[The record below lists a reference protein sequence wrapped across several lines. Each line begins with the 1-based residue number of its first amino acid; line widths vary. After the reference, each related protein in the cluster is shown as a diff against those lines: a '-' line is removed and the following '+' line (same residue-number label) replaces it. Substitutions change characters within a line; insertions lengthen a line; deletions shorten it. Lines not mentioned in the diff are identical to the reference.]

1 MGNTSCKHVMA
12 NEMRKESNLYKSRYI
27 IYVAASFTAWY
38 LYANE
43 RYEGLDRWY
52 IIPCAIYMTCY
63 FVLGTLIYF
72 LVDSLMD
79 RNELN
84 KRIYKCIQWQEA
96 NKNLCNKRM
105 GKCII
110 NPYAVEIWNPTKQFA
125 NAKAYPINMP
135 SNSKKYYQYE
145 NYVEPRDFDLPNRV
159 NTNMDN
165 VKPGN
170 FYN

>member
-1 MGNTSCKHVMA
+1 MGNTSCKHVMT
-12 NEMRKESNLYKSRYI
+12 NEMRNESNLYKSRYI
-27 IYVAASFTAWY
+27 IYVAVSFTVWY

-43 RYEGLDRWY
+43 KYEGFERWY

-63 FVLGTLIYF
+63 FILSTLIYF
-72 LVDSLMD
+72 LVVSLMD
-79 RNELN
+79 NHELN

-96 NKNLCNKRM
+96 NKNTCNKRM

-110 NPYAVEIWNPTKQFA
+110 NPYAIEIWNPAKQFA
-125 NAKAYPINMP
+125 NASSYPINMP
-135 SNSKKYYQYE
+135 DNTKKHYQYE

-159 NTNMDN
+159 NANMDS

>member
-1 MGNTSCKHVMA
+1 MGNTSCKYVMT
-12 NEMRKESNLYKSRYI
+12 NELRKESNLYKSRYI
-27 IYVAASFTAWY
+27 IYVAMSFTAWY

-43 RYEGLDRWY
+43 RYEGLYRWY
-52 IIPCAIYMTCY
+52 VIPCAIYMTCY
-63 FVLGTLIYF
+63 FVLGILIYF

-96 NKNLCNKRM
+96 NKNICNKRM
-105 GKCII
+105 GKCVI
-110 NPYAVEIWNPTKQFA
+110 NPYAVEIWDPA
-125 NAKAYPINMP
+125 NLKAYPINTL
-135 SNSKKYYQYE
+135 SNNKKYYQYE
-145 NYVEPRDFDLPNRV
+145 NYVDPRDFHLPNRV
-159 NTNMDN
+159 NANIDK